1 MATIKEIEARNE
13 KLVLENEKLVL
24 EFSGSNPK
32 YAASFDPSV
41 RSWTLRSVE
50 GYIDP
55 NGVEQTNSEEV
66 FLYVDKD
73 GSYDVLN
80 IDEIVNR
87 YEQVYSRQPGGLQ
100 AFKKRLWQAGQLTD
114 QEYKSTSS
122 GVFKNAIVNAAR
134 DHSSTIASNYANANA
149 KFEPI
154 DSFLVANKEQSA
166 GPEIARQLTDPKQA
180 VQDLNIFT
188 QDYLSRTAT
197 LEEQKE
203 YKKLLRAE
211 EISAYQKRVTTK
223 TGNVTSIDYIGG
235 VLDQEDYMRIMGKV
249 LKKSIAGTDV
259 DQLLTGTGTLAQNVS
274 AIREYASEMGIKMD
288 GKEAL
293 NYATSNL
300 KSGNIKNINNIDS
313 VKLQIKEMA
322 KYLYPSLAAGIDAGV
337 TPGKIGREVGSYME
351 EELEQPAGTY
361 GIFNSEV
368 ADYVANG
375 TPRSVIKAAQRKKA
389 AFAGTDKASNEATDY
404 LNTILK
410 SFGLM

>member
-1 MATIKEIEARNE
+1 M
-13 KLVLENEKLVL
+13 
-24 EFSGSNPK
+24 
-32 YAASFDPSV
+32 
-41 RSWTLRSVE
+41 
-50 GYIDP
+50 
-55 NGVEQTNSEEV
+55 
-66 FLYVDKD
+66 
-73 GSYDVLN
+73 
-80 IDEIVNR
+80 
-87 YEQVYSRQPGGLQ
+87 Q
-100 AFKKRLWQAGQLTD
+100 AFKKRLWQARQLTD

-166 GPEIARQLTDPKQA
+166 GPEINRKLTDPKQA

-223 TGNVTSIDYIGG
+223 TGNVTSTDYIGD
-235 VLDQEDYMRIMGKV
+235 VLNQEDYMRIMGKV

-259 DQLLTGTGTLAQNVS
+259 DQLLSGTGTLAQNVS

-288 GKEAL
+288 GQEAL

-300 KSGNIKNINNIDS
+300 KSGNMKNVNNIDS

-322 KYLYPSLAAGIDAGV
+322 KYLYPSLAAGIDAGI
-337 TPGKIGREVGSYME
+337 TPGRIGREVGSYIE
-351 EELEQPAGTY
+351 DELEQPAGTY
-361 GIFNSEV
+361 GIFNPEV
-368 ADYVANG
+368 ADFVAKG
-375 TPRSVIKAAQRKKA
+375 TPQSEIRAAQRKKA
-389 AFAGTDKASNEATDY
+389 EFARTDKASNEATNY
-404 LNTILK
+404 LNAMLT
-410 SFGLM
+410 SFGVL

>member
-1 MATIKEIEARNE
+1 MATIQEIEAR
-13 KLVLENEKLVL
+13 NEKLVL

-41 RSWTLRSVE
+41 RSWTLRSVA
-50 GYIDP
+50 GYKDP

-166 GPEIARQLTDPKQA
+166 GPEINRKLTDPKQA

-223 TGNVTSIDYIGG
+223 TGNVTSTDYIGD
-235 VLDQEDYMRIMGKV
+235 VLNQEDYMRIMGKV

-300 KSGNIKNINNIDS
+300 KSGDMKNINNIDS

-337 TPGKIGREVGSYME
+337 TPGRIGREVGGYIE
-351 EELEQPAGTY
+351 DELEQPAGTY

-368 ADYVANG
+368 ADFVAKG
-375 TPRSVIKAAQRKKA
+375 TPQNEIRAAQRKKKE
-389 AFAGTDKASNEATDY
+389 FAGTDKAINEATNY
-404 LNTILK
+404 LDTMLK
-410 SFGLM
+410 SFGVL

>member
-1 MATIKEIEARNE
+1 MATIQEIEARNE
-13 KLVLENEKLVL
+13 KLVS

-41 RSWTLRSVE
+41 RSWTLRSVA
-50 GYIDP
+50 GYKDP
-55 NGVEQTNSEEV
+55 SGVEQTNSEEV

-166 GPEIARQLTDPKQA
+166 GPEINRKLTDPKQA

-223 TGNVTSIDYIGG
+223 TGNVTSTDYIGD
-235 VLDQEDYMRIMGKV
+235 VLNQEDYMRIMGKV
-249 LKKSIAGTDV
+249 LKKSIAGTGV
-259 DQLLTGTGTLAQNVS
+259 DELLSGTGKLAQSVS
-274 AIREYASEMGIKMD
+274 DIREYASEMGIKMD

-293 NYATSNL
+293 GYATSNL
-300 KSGNIKNINNIDS
+300 KSGDMKNINSIDS
-313 VKLQIKEMA
+313 VKLQIKAMA

-351 EELEQPAGTY
+351 DELEQPAGTY
-361 GIFNSEV
+361 GIFDSEV

-375 TPRSVIKAAQRKKA
+375 TPRGVIKAAQRKKA
-389 AFAGTDKASNEATDY
+389 AFAKTDKASNEATDY

>member
-1 MATIKEIEARNE
+1 MAANIRKAEADALMAQKLAIDFGNGVGAKYAVNPGLGGSYTLNETVQDAGGTSSTREVFVFIKNNGDYDVIGLDEMLLQYQNYYSKAPGGIEAFR
-13 KLVLENEKLVL
+13 K
-24 EFSGSNPK
+24 S
-32 YAASFDPSV
+32 
-41 RSWTLRSVE
+41 
-50 GYIDP
+50 
-55 NGVEQTNSEEV
+55 
-66 FLYVDKD
+66 LYLADK
-73 GSYDVLN
+73 
-80 IDEIVNR
+80 ITE
-87 YEQVYSRQPGGLQ
+87 
-100 AFKKRLWQAGQLTD
+100 
-114 QEYKSTSS
+114 QEYKSKSINA
-122 GVFKNAIVNAAR
+122 FLNAITTSAR
-134 DHSSTIASNYANANA
+134 EHSVEVARNYSNSGRVQL
-149 KFEPI
+149 
-154 DSFLVANKEQSA
+154 DSLNTYLKMNKVQPA
-166 GPEIARQLTDPKQA
+166 GPDITRQLTDPKQA
-180 VQDLNIFT
+180 VQDLNAFT
-188 QDYLSRTAT
+188 QDYLSRPAT
-197 LEEQKE
+197 PEEQKE

-211 EISAYQKRVTTK
+211 EISTYQKRVTTK
-223 TGNVTSIDYIGG
+223 TGNVTSTDYIGD
-235 VLDQEDYMRIMGKV
+235 VLNQEDYMRIMGKV

>member
-1 MATIKEIEARNE
+1 MATIQEIEAR
-13 KLVLENEKLVL
+13 NEKLVL

-32 YAASFDPSV
+32 YAASFDSSV
-41 RSWTLRSVE
+41 RSWTLRSVA
-50 GYIDP
+50 GYKDS

-87 YEQVYSRQPGGLQ
+87 YEQIYSRQPGGLQ

-154 DSFLVANKEQSA
+154 DSFLVANKEQAA
-166 GPEIARQLTDPKQA
+166 GPEIRRQLTDPKQA
-180 VQDLNIFT
+180 VQDLNAFT
-188 QDYLSRTAT
+188 QDYLSRIAT
-197 LEEQKE
+197 PEEQKE

-211 EISAYQKRVTTK
+211 EISTSQKAITTK
-223 TGNVTSIDYIGG
+223 TGSGKSTDYIGD
-235 VLDQEDYMRIMGKV
+235 LLNQEDYMRIMGKV
-249 LKKSIAGTDV
+249 LKKSIAGTGV
-259 DQLLTGTGTLAQNVS
+259 DELLSGTGKLAQSVS
-274 AIREYASEMGIKMD
+274 DIREYASEMGIKID

-300 KSGNIKNINNIDS
+300 KSGDMKNINNIDS

-351 EELEQPAGTY
+351 EELEQPTGTY
-361 GIFNSEV
+361 GIFDSEV

-375 TPRSVIKAAQRKKA
+375 TPRGVIKAAQRKKT
-389 AFAGTDKASNEATDY
+389 AFAKTDKASNEATDY